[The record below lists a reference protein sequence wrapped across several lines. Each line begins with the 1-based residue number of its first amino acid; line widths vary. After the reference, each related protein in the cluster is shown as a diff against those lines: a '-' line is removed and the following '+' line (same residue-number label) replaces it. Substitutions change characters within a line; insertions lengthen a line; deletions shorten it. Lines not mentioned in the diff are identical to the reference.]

1 MVGIQVQLTEAQAR
15 TLETLAA
22 ERQSS
27 VEELIRQSIDS
38 LIARSTGISTDERR
52 RRAIAAIGRFGS
64 GRSDV
69 SAQHETYLAEAYDQ

>member
-1 MVGIQVQLTEAQAR
+1 MAEIQVQLTEAQAR
-15 TLETLAA
+15 ILETLAA

-38 LIARSTGISTDERR
+38 LVAWSTGISADERR

-69 SAQHETYLAEAYDQ
+69 SVHHDVYLAEVYDP